1 MDSRS
6 VNGEPASPFRVR
18 RYARQSLHDGT
29 RDEVH
34 PLSHWQ
40 AAPAYVLL
48 AEPGAGKTE
57 SFKAEAEAAPDRLYV
72 TARSLIN
79 LDPTPAVM
87 GQTLFID
94 GLDEMRAGSTSRR
107 DPLADICRRLNEL
120 GRPRFRIACREADW
134 LGAVDQEMLREIA
147 PAAGELHELHLEP
160 ISEEDILAILRQHPE
175 GPADAQAF
183 VAEAT
188 RKGVRALLGN
198 PLLLDLM
205 VKAVDGDRWPRS
217 RAELFDRAC
226 CRLAVEYNP
235 QHRAE
240 RRGAG
245 PTVDTVLADAGL
257 LAAALLISGAEGY
270 LPPTATPL
278 SARPSLDQLPEALG
292 TTDPTAALSSK
303 LFVSAGDLRAPVHRT
318 IAEYLAA
325 RVIAARVERGLPV
338 SRVLALMSGADG
350 GIVEPLRGLHAWMA
364 VHLPAERGSLIDRD
378 PLGVVLYGDLFDFPA
393 EDKRRILAA
402 LAREAEKFPW
412 FRSGQWDA
420 NPFGALA
427 TVDMVPT
434 FRELITAPDR
444 SPAHQSLLDCVL
456 DAIRYA
462 LEPAGM
468 TPLVPL
474 LKAMASDKDYSP
486 GLRADAVRA
495 WLALPGE
502 HASAA
507 RALLDD
513 IATGAVDD
521 PDDDLK
527 GVLLRR
533 LYPIHVT
540 PTEVMKYC
548 VRPGTEFH
556 YGAYRDFWQRRIH
569 EATPSAGLAALLDG
583 WTDASTRRSTEQWA
597 EDDRIGIAG
606 GLLRTAIPAC
616 GADVPVEKLY
626 RWLGAGVDSHGAA
639 RLEESESGALS
650 DWLSEHPEIQKA
662 LVSFGW
668 RQESPGV
675 DGKRRP
681 LWKSE
686 QRLFRARRPAD
697 WYRWLLDQAAAT
709 DDEEL
714 AHYCFDHAAHAA
726 LNNLPGFAIDV
737 ETVED
742 WVDAHQSKWPQAVT
756 WREEAW
762 SMPLDSW
769 RQEQHRRKQEGEAQL
784 DEGRQAR
791 RRYFGP
797 HMQEIAAGA
806 ARPDLLQAIA
816 FAYEERFFDVRGE
829 TPQARV
835 QDLLGGSL
843 DEARAAI
850 AGLEA
855 VLSRS
860 DLPSVEQIL
869 ALDRETR
876 SHPISPACLI
886 GAQLVHAR
894 DPAAP
899 LHWPEKLAQRL
910 VAFRLTEGLG
920 EAPQWYTVLAAR
932 RPDDVAAVLAPY
944 AVHRIRQQPG
954 RHIEGLWP
962 LANSPEQSAL
972 ARAVLPGLLARF
984 PRHANASQLGVLNQ
998 VLLRAA
1004 ARHLDPRC
1012 LAKRIA
1018 RRLALKSL
1026 DEGQRIAWLIA
1037 GLAADPE
1044 RYTDPLIDYAGTSEA
1059 RAVQIAASLM
1069 HQSTERRSPA
1079 PLPAR
1084 ALGRLVELIAPH
1096 ASPEHPPGAG
1106 WVSEADQR
1114 RDLVNAFLNQLASQL
1129 SDEAGLELQ
1138 RLRRV
1143 PALCGWKLAIDGAAF
1158 SQRRLARDANYS
1170 HPSIEAVAQTLAGH
1184 APANSL
1190 DLAALLIEHLRALE
1204 TRVRGDETN
1213 SLRLFYRDDASTP
1226 KIENLC
1232 RDVLQELLR
1241 PRLESLRIHLASETR
1256 AARDKRADL
1265 TATYMHA
1272 GERIAVPIEIK
1283 KEDNDGLWSA
1293 PRMQLKELYAI
1304 DSAAQ
1309 GVGIYLALWFGIGV
1323 YKHPRG
1329 EQAGS
1334 PPELRRLLVEEV
1346 EAADRARLNVM
1357 VLDLSRPLDT
1367 KTRRT
1372 ARR

>member
-1 MDSRS
+1 MDPRS
-6 VNGEPASPFRVR
+6 VNGELASPFRVQR
-18 RYARQSLHDGT
+18 HARQRLRDGT

-40 AAPAYVLL
+40 GAPAYVLL

-57 SFKAEAEAAPDRLYV
+57 SFKAEAEAAPDSLYV
-72 TARSLIN
+72 TARMLVN
-79 LDPTPAVM
+79 MGPTPAVM
-87 GQTLFID
+87 GRTLFID

-107 DPLADICRRLNEL
+107 APLDDICRRLNES

-134 LGAVDQEMLREIA
+134 LGAVDQEMLRAIA

-160 ISEEDILAILRQHPE
+160 LSEEDILAILRQHPD
-175 GPADAQAF
+175 GPADARAF

-188 RKGVRALLGN
+188 RQGVRALLGN

-205 VKAVDGDRWPRS
+205 VKTVDGDRWPRS
-217 RAELFDRAC
+217 RADLFDRAC
-226 CRLAVEYNP
+226 RRLAVEYNP

-270 LPPTATPL
+270 LPPTATPQSGL
-278 SARPSLDQLPEALG
+278 PSLDQLPEALG
-292 TTDPTAALSSK
+292 TTDPIAALSSK

-325 RVIAARVERGLPV
+325 KVIAARVERGLPV
-338 SRVLALMSGADG
+338 SRVLALISGADG

-364 VHLPAERGSLIDRD
+364 VHLSTERESLIDRD
-378 PLGVVLYGDLFDFPA
+378 PLGVVLYGDASSLPA
-393 EDKRRILAA
+393 KDKRLILRA

-427 TVDMVPT
+427 TADMVPI
-434 FRELITAPDR
+434 FRELMTSPDR
-444 SPAHQSLLDCVL
+444 SLAHQSLLDCVL

-462 LEPAGM
+462 QEPAGM

-474 LKAMASDKDYSP
+474 LEAMARDKDCSP
-486 GLRADAVRA
+486 GLRADAVGA

-513 IATGAVDD
+513 IVSGAVDD
-521 PDDDLK
+521 PNDDLK
-527 GVLLRR
+527 GVLLRS
-533 LYPIHVT
+533 LYPKHVK
-540 PTEVMKYC
+540 PIEVMKYC
-548 VRPGTEFH
+548 LCPNENLH
-556 YGAYRDFWQRRIH
+556 YGAYRDFWLHRVH
-569 EATPSAGLAALLDG
+569 EATPAANLAELLDG
-583 WTDASTRRSTEQWA
+583 WTDACTRRSSEEWA
-597 EDDRIGIAG
+597 EDDRIRIAG
-606 GLLRTAIPAC
+606 WLLRTTLPAI
-616 GADVPVEKLY
+616 GVHVPTATLY
-626 RWLGAGVDSHGAA
+626 RWLGAGLDSHGFA
-639 RLEESESGALS
+639 RLEQNDSAV
-650 DWLSEHPEIQKA
+650 LSECLSENPGIQKA
-662 LVSFGW
+662 LVAHGW
-668 RQESPGV
+668 TQMPPNEE
-675 DGKRRP
+675 GKRRSW
-681 LWKSE
+681 WKSE

-709 DDEEL
+709 DDEGL
-714 AHYCFDHAAHAA
+714 ARHCFGNAADAA
-726 LNNLPGFAIDV
+726 MDDQRGFDIDI
-737 ETVED
+737 ETVEK
-742 WVDAHQSKWPQAVT
+742 WVEANRWKWPQAT
-756 WREEAW
+756 RWREEAW
-762 SMPLDSW
+762 STPLGSW
-769 RQEQHRRKQEGEAQL
+769 QQDNYRRKQEREVRF
-784 DEGRQAR
+784 DERRQAR
-791 RRYFGP
+791 RRDFEP
-797 HMQEIAAGA
+797 HMREIAAGTA
-806 ARPDLLQAIA
+806 PPGLLRAIA
-816 FAYEERFFDVRGE
+816 FAHEKRFSDIRGE
-829 TPQARV
+829 TPEARV

-876 SHPISPACLI
+876 YHSIRPACLI
-886 GAQLVHAR
+886 GAQLAHTR

-899 LHWPEKLAQRL
+899 LRWPAQLAQRL

-920 EAPQWYTVLAAR
+920 EAPQWYMVLAAR
-932 RPDDVAAVLAPY
+932 RPEDVAAVLAPY
-944 AVHRIRQQPG
+944 AVHRIRKQPD
-954 RHIEGLWP
+954 RPIEGLWS
-962 LANSPEQSAL
+962 LADSHEQSAL

-984 PRHANASQLGVLNQ
+984 PRHANASQLRVLNQ
-998 VLLRAA
+998 ALLRAA
-1004 ARHLDPRC
+1004 ARHLDPQC

-1026 DEGQRIAWLIA
+1026 DEGQRSAWLIA

-1044 RYTDPLIDYAGTSEA
+1044 RYTEPLIDYAGTSEA
-1059 RAVQIAASLM
+1059 RAVQIAASLI
-1069 HQSTERRSPA
+1069 HQSTERRSPT
-1079 PLPAR
+1079 PLRAR

-1096 ASPEHPPGAG
+1096 TSPEYPQGVHR
-1106 WVSEADQR
+1106 VSEADER
-1114 RDLVNAFLNQLASQL
+1114 RDLVNAFLNQLASQPA
-1129 SDEAGLELQ
+1129 DEAALELQ
-1138 RLRRV
+1138 RLSRL
-1143 PALCGWKLAIDGAAF
+1143 PALRGWKLAIDGAAF
-1158 SQRRLARDANYS
+1158 SQRRVARDANYS
-1170 HPSIEAVAQTLAGH
+1170 HPSIEAIAQTLAGH

-1204 TRVRGDETN
+1204 TRLRGDETN

-1226 KIENLC
+1226 KIENHC
-1232 RDVLQELLR
+1232 RDVLQDLLR

-1283 KEDNDGLWSA
+1283 KEDNDELWSA
-1293 PRMQLKELYAI
+1293 PEVQLKKLYAT

-1323 YKHPRG
+1323 YKHPCG

-1334 PPELRRLLVEEV
+1334 TEELRRLLVEQI
-1346 EAADRARLNVM
+1346 EAADRARLNVVVM
-1357 VLDLSRPLDT
+1357 DLSRPPVT
-1367 KTRRT
+1367 KR
-1372 ARR
+1372 